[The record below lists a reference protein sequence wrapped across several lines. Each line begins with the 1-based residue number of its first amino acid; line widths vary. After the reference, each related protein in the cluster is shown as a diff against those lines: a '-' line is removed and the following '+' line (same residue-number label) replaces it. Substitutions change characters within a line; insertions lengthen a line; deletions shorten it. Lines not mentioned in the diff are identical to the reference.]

1 MPTYEEAPDL
11 KATAAQLVE
20 VIDQI
25 AHVEVDDVLF
35 LREMETHPKA
45 LAKCYRFNDHPI
57 CHFTDKQYAIVVYES
72 NVDHM
77 TTEQMQLLLVHEMM
91 HIPESGDKLIDH
103 DVKDFRAILGFGLDW
118 AEPGAEVPNLL
129 KG

>member
-1 MPTYEEAPDL
+1 MSTYEEAPDL
-11 KATAAQLVE
+11 KATAAQLVAE
-20 VIDQI
+20 IDQI
-25 AHVEVDDVLF
+25 AHVEVDSILF
-35 LREMETHPKA
+35 MRELETSPKA

-57 CHFTDKQYAIVVYES
+57 CFFTDKPYAIVVYDS

-77 TTEQMQLLLVHEMM
+77 TAGQMQLLLVHEMM

-103 DVKDFRAILGFGLDW
+103 DVKDFRAILDFGLDW
-118 AEPGAEVPNLL
+118 AEPGAEVPSLL